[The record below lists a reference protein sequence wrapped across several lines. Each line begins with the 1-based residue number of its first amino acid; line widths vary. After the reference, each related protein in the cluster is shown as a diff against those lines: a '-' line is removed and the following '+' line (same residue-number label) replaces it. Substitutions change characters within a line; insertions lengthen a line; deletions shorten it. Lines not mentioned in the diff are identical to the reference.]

1 MQFIKRKSF
10 VILFLFSLILAN
22 DSPKIGLVLSGGGSK
37 GFAHVPI
44 LKALDSLNIPI
55 DFIAGTSFG
64 AIAGA
69 MYALGY
75 SGNEIENMAV
85 ETDWYEV
92 QNDEPE
98 RKFLPYFRKKDTGKY
113 QLNFGLDGFKP
124 VAPTGLIHGQ
134 KIILEL
140 SKWTREYEQV
150 YDFDKFPIP
159 FRCNAFD
166 IISGKEIII
175 KEGSLANALRASLS
189 IPTIFAPV
197 EWGDA
202 LLVDGGVVNNLPVDI
217 AKEMGADLILAIDV
231 SSPAHTKV
239 DINNI
244 YDIIFQSITVHGN
257 KKLFKSIEDAD
268 FFIKP
273 EIENVNLTDYR
284 KSTIKY
290 LFQCGEEA
298 VKSNWDIFLKL
309 KEITLDKKQKITKI
323 NTHEKPLIGD
333 IKIQGNKELSKKFIR
348 EFIGLENGTELDLE
362 LLDSN
367 ISELYSL
374 GYFKTLYYEIH
385 PQLDGWVDIIIRVNE
400 SSLRKFQLGLRW
412 DNLYHLM
419 GVANVQLNSRWLPG
433 FRIEDQVQFA
443 GFRKNLFSIYFP
455 SRRLNFPVY
464 PFIRVTN
471 SKYPYNYYSSGIYK
485 DEYTHT
491 TNGISTGLGLL
502 LKNYWNAEFEYFWK
516 WESFHSITK
525 IESEPDYMKD
535 EQIAGVLLSAQLD
548 LLDDVILPWNGILLK
563 GKYENS
569 STELGSS
576 RNYHLYQGSG
586 DIYFTRRQNTYRV
599 MGYYHQ
605 GLNELPRYLTTIS
618 EGSQT
623 FAGLKEFQMQG
634 NTMFF
639 SRMEYRYKHKKDI
652 FAHFI
657 LNWLISAKSDD
668 SSTSAENLLGP
679 GMGITLLSPLG
690 PLEFIWSWGPKNIYS
705 DDGWQNLYH
714 FSAGYKF

>member
-1 MQFIKRKSF
+1 MNSVK
-10 VILFLFSLILAN
+10 SLIISLCCYAAIAYPN
-22 DSPKIGLVLSGGGSK
+22 NSPKIGLVLSGGGSK
-37 GFAHVPI
+37 GFAHI
-44 LKALDSLNIPI
+44 ATLKALDSLNIPI
-55 DFIAGTSFG
+55 DYIAGTSFG

-75 SGNEIENMAV
+75 SGKEIEIMAL

-98 RKFLPYFRKKDTGKY
+98 RKFLPFFRKKDTGKY
-113 QLNFGLDGFKP
+113 QLNFGLDGVKP

-166 IISGKEIII
+166 IISGKEVII

-217 AKEMGADLILAIDV
+217 AKEMGADIVLAIDV

-257 KKLFKSIEDAD
+257 EKWFKNIEDAD

-298 VKSNWDIFLKL
+298 VKANWDIFLKL
-309 KEITLDKKQKITKI
+309 KEITLDKEQKTTKI

-348 EFIGLENGTELDLE
+348 EFIGLENGTKLDLE

-374 GYFKTLYYEIH
+374 GYFKTLYYEIL
-385 PQLDGWVDIIIRVNE
+385 PLLDGWVDIIIRVNE

-412 DNLYHLM
+412 DNLYHLV

-433 FRIEDQVQFA
+433 FRIEDQIQFA

-455 SRRLNFPVY
+455 SRRLNFPIY
-464 PFIRVTN
+464 PFIRVIN
-471 SKYPYNYYSSGIYK
+471 SRYPYNYYSNGIYK

-491 TNGISTGLGLL
+491 TNGISAGLGIL
-502 LKNYWNAEFEYFWK
+502 LKNYWNTEFEYFWK
-516 WESFHSITK
+516 WESLQSKTNDDTNQHFMDNEK
-525 IESEPDYMKD
+525 
-535 EQIAGVLLSAQLD
+535 IAGVLLSAQLD
-548 LLDDVILPWNGILLK
+548 LLDDVLLPWNGILLK

-586 DIYFTRRQNTYRV
+586 DIYFTRRRNTYRV

-605 GLNELPRYLTTIS
+605 GLNDLPRYLTTIS

-679 GMGITLLSPLG
+679 GMGITLLSPVG

-705 DDGWQNLYH
+705 DGWQNLYH

>member
-1 MQFIKRKSF
+1 M
-10 VILFLFSLILAN
+10 
-22 DSPKIGLVLSGGGSK
+22 
-37 GFAHVPI
+37 
-44 LKALDSLNIPI
+44 AL
-55 DFIAGTSFG
+55 
-64 AIAGA
+64 
-69 MYALGY
+69 
-75 SGNEIENMAV
+75 

-98 RKFLPYFRKKDTGKY
+98 RKFLPFFRKKDTGKY
-113 QLNFGLDGFKP
+113 QLNFGLDGVKP

-166 IISGKEIII
+166 IISGKEVII

-217 AKEMGADLILAIDV
+217 AKKMGADIVLAIDV
-231 SSPAHTKV
+231 SSPIHTKI

-257 KKLFKSIEDAD
+257 EKWFKSIEGAD
-268 FFIKP
+268 FLIKP
-273 EIENVNLTDYR
+273 EIKNVTFTDYR

-298 VKSNWDIFLKL
+298 VNSNWDIFLKL
-309 KEITLDKKQKITKI
+309 KEITLDREQKTTKI
-323 NTHEKPLIGD
+323 NIHEKPLIGD

-348 EFIGLENGTELDLE
+348 EFIGLENGTKLDLE

-385 PQLDGWVDIIIRVNE
+385 PLLDGWVDIIIRVNE

-412 DNLYHLM
+412 DNLYHLV

-433 FRIEDQVQFA
+433 FRIEDQIQFA

-455 SRRLNFPVY
+455 SRRLNFPIY
-464 PFIRVTN
+464 PFIRVIN
-471 SKYPYNYYSSGIYK
+471 SRYPYNYYSNGIYK

-491 TNGISTGLGLL
+491 TNGISAGLGIL
-502 LKNYWNAEFEYFWK
+502 LKNYWNTEFEYFWK
-516 WESFHSITK
+516 WESLQSKTNDDTNQHFMDNEK
-525 IESEPDYMKD
+525 
-535 EQIAGVLLSAQLD
+535 IAGVLLSAQLD
-548 LLDDVILPWNGILLK
+548 LLDDVLLPWNGILLK

-586 DIYFTRRQNTYRV
+586 DIYFTRRRNTYRV

-705 DDGWQNLYH
+705 DEGWQNLYH